1 MRTVGFIILGVGV
14 LLFVTSLV
22 LMVVFKVPEL
32 IDELSGRKAK
42 RQIKRLKEL
51 NEGTG
56 AVEGMATED
65 FYMSAGGYSI
75 TSDMADINDSIVS
88 DSKRL
93 DTSSDIGEDTDNQQ
107 PKEDIAADS
116 EDDEES
122 ATEMVDDSDEEDFD
136 AEEASTEMVD
146 DSDEEDSP
154 TDLIDEDD
162 QPTDLL
168 SEEDETSKAD
178 THIIT
183 ILEEQS
189 SIDQEVKYEKETCK

>member
-56 AVEGMATED
+56 AIEGMATED
-65 FYMSAGGYSI
+65 FYMSAGGYSV
-75 TSDMADINDSIVS
+75 TSDIADISDSLVS

-93 DTSSDIGEDTDNQQ
+93 DTSSSDIGEDTDNQQ
-107 PKEDIAADS
+107 SKEDIAEDS
-116 EDDEES
+116 EDNEES
-122 ATEMVDDSDEEDFD
+122 ATEMVDDSNEEDFD
-136 AEEASTEMVD
+136 AEEAATEMVD
-146 DSDEEDSP
+146 DSDEDDSP

-168 SEEDETSKAD
+168 SEEDETSKDD

-189 SIDQEVKYEKETCK
+189 SID

>member
-1 MRTVGFIILGVGV
+1 MGRANDMRTVGFIILGVGV
-14 LLFVTSLV
+14 LLFVASLV

-56 AVEGMATED
+56 AIEGMATED
-65 FYMSAGGYSI
+65 FYMSAGGYSV
-75 TSDMADINDSIVS
+75 TSDIADISDSLVS

-93 DTSSDIGEDTDNQQ
+93 DTSSSDIGENTDNQQ
-107 PKEDIAADS
+107 SKENIAEDS

-136 AEEASTEMVD
+136 AEEAATEMVD
-146 DSDEEDSP
+146 DSDEDDSP

-168 SEEDETSKAD
+168 SEEDETSKDD

-189 SIDQEVKYEKETCK
+189 SID

>member
-56 AVEGMATED
+56 AIEGMATED

-75 TSDMADINDSIVS
+75 TSDIADINDSIVS
-88 DSKRL
+88 DSLVSDSKRL
-93 DTSSDIGEDTDNQQ
+93 DTSSTDIGEDTDNQQ
-107 PKEDIAADS
+107 LKDGIAEDS

-122 ATEMVDDSDEEDFD
+122 ATEMVDDSNEEDFD
-136 AEEASTEMVD
+136 AEEAATEMVD
-146 DSDEEDSP
+146 DSDEDDSP

-168 SEEDETSKAD
+168 SEEDETSKDD

-189 SIDQEVKYEKETCK
+189 SID

>member
-75 TSDMADINDSIVS
+75 TSDIADINDSIVS

-93 DTSSDIGEDTDNQQ
+93 DTSSTDIGEDTDSQQ
-107 PKEDIAADS
+107 PKEGIAEDS
-116 EDDEES
+116 KDEDDEES
-122 ATEMVDDSDEEDFD
+122 VTEMVDDSDEEDFD
-136 AEEASTEMVD
+136 AEEAATEMVD
-146 DSDEEDSP
+146 DSDEDDSP

-168 SEEDETSKAD
+168 SEEDETSKDD

-189 SIDQEVKYEKETCK
+189 SID

>member
-51 NEGTG
+51 NKGTG
-56 AVEGMATED
+56 AIEGMATED

-75 TSDMADINDSIVS
+75 TSDIADISDSIISDSLVS

-93 DTSSDIGEDTDNQQ
+93 NTSSSDIGEDTDNQQ
-107 PKEDIAADS
+107 PKEDIVEDS

-122 ATEMVDDSDEEDFD
+122 ATEMVDDSDEES
-136 AEEASTEMVD
+136 ATEMVD
-146 DSDEEDSP
+146 DSDEDDSP
-154 TDLIDEDD
+154 TDIIDEDD

-168 SEEDETSKAD
+168 SEEDETSKND

-189 SIDQEVKYEKETCK
+189 SID

>member
-93 DTSSDIGEDTDNQQ
+93 DTSSTDIGEDTDSQQ
-107 PKEDIAADS
+107 PKEGIEEDS
-116 EDDEES
+116 KDEDDEES
-122 ATEMVDDSDEEDFD
+122 ATELVDDSNEEDFDAEEAATEMVDDSDED
-136 AEEASTEMVD
+136 
-146 DSDEEDSP
+146 DSP

-168 SEEDETSKAD
+168 SEEDETSKDD

-189 SIDQEVKYEKETCK
+189 SID

>member
-107 PKEDIAADS
+107 PKEDIATDS

-122 ATEMVDDSDEEDFD
+122 ATEMVDDSN
-136 AEEASTEMVD
+136 
-146 DSDEEDSP
+146 EEDSP

-168 SEEDETSKAD
+168 SEEDETSKDD

-189 SIDQEVKYEKETCK
+189 SID

>member
-122 ATEMVDDSDEEDFD
+122 ATEMVDDRDEEDFD
-136 AEEASTEMVD
+136 AEEAATEMVD
-146 DSDEEDSP
+146 DSDEDDSP
-154 TDLIDEDD
+154 TDFIDEDD

-168 SEEDETSKAD
+168 SEEDETSKDD

-189 SIDQEVKYEKETCK
+189 SID

>member
-56 AVEGMATED
+56 AIEGMATED

-88 DSKRL
+88 DSLVSDSKRL
-93 DTSSDIGEDTDNQQ
+93 DTSSTDIGENSDNQQ
-107 PKEDIAADS
+107 PKDGIEEDS

-122 ATEMVDDSDEEDFD
+122 ATEMVDGSDEEDFD
-136 AEEASTEMVD
+136 AEEAATEMVD
-146 DSDEEDSP
+146 DSDEDDSP

-168 SEEDETSKAD
+168 SEEDETSKDD

-189 SIDQEVKYEKETCK
+189 SID

>member
-75 TSDMADINDSIVS
+75 TSDIADINDSIVSDRLVS

-93 DTSSDIGEDTDNQQ
+93 DTSSTDIGEDTDSQQ
-107 PKEDIAADS
+107 PKEGIAKDS
-116 EDDEES
+116 KDEDDEES
-122 ATEMVDDSDEEDFD
+122 VTEMVNDSDEEDFD
-136 AEEASTEMVD
+136 AEEAATEMVD
-146 DSDEEDSP
+146 DSDEDDSP

-168 SEEDETSKAD
+168 SEEDETSKDD

-189 SIDQEVKYEKETCK
+189 SID

>member
-51 NEGTG
+51 NEDTG
-56 AVEGMATED
+56 AIEGMATED

-88 DSKRL
+88 DSLVSDSKRL
-93 DTSSDIGEDTDNQQ
+93 DTSSTDIGESTDNQQ
-107 PKEDIAADS
+107 PKEGIADDS

-122 ATEMVDDSDEEDFD
+122 ATEMIDDSDEDDFD
-136 AEEASTEMVD
+136 AEEAATEMVD
-146 DSDEEDSP
+146 DSDEDDSP

-168 SEEDETSKAD
+168 SEEDETSKDD

-189 SIDQEVKYEKETCK
+189 SID

>member
-56 AVEGMATED
+56 AIEGMATED

-75 TSDMADINDSIVS
+75 TSDIADISDSIISDSLVS

-93 DTSSDIGEDTDNQQ
+93 DTSSSDIGEDTDNQQ
-107 PKEDIAADS
+107 PKEDIVEDS

-122 ATEMVDDSDEEDFD
+122 ATEMVDDSDEES
-136 AEEASTEMVD
+136 ATEMVD
-146 DSDEEDSP
+146 DSDEDDSP
-154 TDLIDEDD
+154 TDIIDEDD

-168 SEEDETSKAD
+168 SEEDETSKND

-183 ILEEQS
+183 ILEEQF
-189 SIDQEVKYEKETCK
+189 SID

>member
-75 TSDMADINDSIVS
+75 TSDIADINDSLVS

-93 DTSSDIGEDTDNQQ
+93 DTSSTDIGEDTDSQQ
-107 PKEDIAADS
+107 PKEGIEEDS
-116 EDDEES
+116 KDDEES
-122 ATEMVDDSDEEDFD
+122 ATEMVDGSDEDDFD
-136 AEEASTEMVD
+136 AEEAATEMVD
-146 DSDEEDSP
+146 DSDEDDSP

-168 SEEDETSKAD
+168 SKEDETSKDD

-189 SIDQEVKYEKETCK
+189 SID

>member
-75 TSDMADINDSIVS
+75 TSDIADINDSIVS
-88 DSKRL
+88 DRLVSDSKRL
-93 DTSSDIGEDTDNQQ
+93 DTLSTDIGEDTDSQQ
-107 PKEDIAADS
+107 PKEGIEEDS
-116 EDDEES
+116 KDDEES
-122 ATEMVDDSDEEDFD
+122 ATEMVDGSDEDDFD
-136 AEEASTEMVD
+136 AEEAATEMVD
-146 DSDEEDSP
+146 DSDEDDSP

-168 SEEDETSKAD
+168 SEEDETSKDD

-189 SIDQEVKYEKETCK
+189 SID

>member
-56 AVEGMATED
+56 AIDGMATED
-65 FYMSAGGYSI
+65 FYMSAGGYSV
-75 TSDMADINDSIVS
+75 TSDIADISDSLVS

-93 DTSSDIGEDTDNQQ
+93 DTSSSDIGEDTDNQQ
-107 PKEDIAADS
+107 SKEDTVKDS

-122 ATEMVDDSDEEDFD
+122 ATEMVDDTDEES
-136 AEEASTEMVD
+136 ATELVD

-154 TDLIDEDD
+154 TDIIDEDE

-168 SEEDETSKAD
+168 SDEDETSKDD

-189 SIDQEVKYEKETCK
+189 SID

>member
-32 IDELSGRKAK
+32 LDELSGRKAK

-56 AVEGMATED
+56 AIEGMATED

-75 TSDMADINDSIVS
+75 TSDIADINDSIVS
-88 DSKRL
+88 DSLVSDSKRL
-93 DTSSDIGEDTDNQQ
+93 DTSSTDIGENTDNQQ
-107 PKEDIAADS
+107 PKEGIAEDS

-122 ATEMVDDSDEEDFD
+122 ATEMVDDNNEEDFD
-136 AEEASTEMVD
+136 AEEAATEMVD
-146 DSDEEDSP
+146 DSDEDDSP

-168 SEEDETSKAD
+168 SEDEASKDD
-178 THIIT
+178 THSIT

-189 SIDQEVKYEKETCK
+189 SID

>member
-116 EDDEES
+116 EDDEEF
-122 ATEMVDDSDEEDFD
+122 ATEMVDDSDEEDFG
-136 AEEASTEMVD
+136 AEEAATEMVD
-146 DSDEEDSP
+146 DSDEDDSP
-154 TDLIDEDD
+154 TDFIDEDD

-168 SEEDETSKAD
+168 SEEDETSKDD

-189 SIDQEVKYEKETCK
+189 SID

>member
-56 AVEGMATED
+56 AIKGMATED

-75 TSDMADINDSIVS
+75 TSDIADISDSIISDSLVS

-93 DTSSDIGEDTDNQQ
+93 DTSSSDIGEDTDNQQ
-107 PKEDIAADS
+107 PKEDIVEDS

-122 ATEMVDDSDEEDFD
+122 ATEMVDDSDEES
-136 AEEASTEMVD
+136 ATEMVD
-146 DSDEEDSP
+146 DSDEDDSP
-154 TDLIDEDD
+154 TDIIDEDD

-168 SEEDETSKAD
+168 SEEDETSKND

-189 SIDQEVKYEKETCK
+189 SID

>member
-51 NEGTG
+51 NKGTG
-56 AVEGMATED
+56 AIEGMATED

-75 TSDMADINDSIVS
+75 TSDIADISDSIISDSLVS

-93 DTSSDIGEDTDNQQ
+93 DTSSSDIGEDTDNQQ
-107 PKEDIAADS
+107 PKEDIVDDS

-122 ATEMVDDSDEEDFD
+122 ATEMVDDSDEES
-136 AEEASTEMVD
+136 ATEMVD
-146 DSDEEDSP
+146 DSDEDDSP
-154 TDLIDEDD
+154 TDIIDEDD

-168 SEEDETSKAD
+168 SEEDETSKND

-189 SIDQEVKYEKETCK
+189 SID

>member
-1 MRTVGFIILGVGV
+1 MGRANDMRTVGFIILGVGV

-56 AVEGMATED
+56 AIEGMATED
-65 FYMSAGGYSI
+65 FYMSAGGYSV
-75 TSDMADINDSIVS
+75 TSDIADISDSLVS

-93 DTSSDIGEDTDNQQ
+93 DTSSSDIGEDTDNQQ
-107 PKEDIAADS
+107 SKEDVVDDS

-122 ATEMVDDSDEEDFD
+122 ATEMVDDSDEES
-136 AEEASTEMVD
+136 ATELVD
-146 DSDEEDSP
+146 DSDEDDSP
-154 TDLIDEDD
+154 TDLIDEDE

-168 SEEDETSKAD
+168 SEEDETSKDD

-189 SIDQEVKYEKETCK
+189 SID

>member
-75 TSDMADINDSIVS
+75 TSDIADINDSLVS

-93 DTSSDIGEDTDNQQ
+93 DTSSTDIGEDTDSQQ
-107 PKEDIAADS
+107 PKEGIEEDS
-116 EDDEES
+116 KDDEES
-122 ATEMVDDSDEEDFD
+122 ATEMVDGSDEDDFD
-136 AEEASTEMVD
+136 AEEAATEMVD
-146 DSDEEDSP
+146 DSDEDNSP

-168 SEEDETSKAD
+168 SEEDETSKDD

-189 SIDQEVKYEKETCK
+189 SID

>member
-107 PKEDIAADS
+107 PKEDIATDS

-122 ATEMVDDSDEEDFD
+122 DTEMVDDSDEEDFD

-168 SEEDETSKAD
+168 SEEDGTSKED

-189 SIDQEVKYEKETCK
+189 SID

>member
-56 AVEGMATED
+56 AIEGMATED

-75 TSDMADINDSIVS
+75 TSDIADINDSIISDSLVS

-93 DTSSDIGEDTDNQQ
+93 DTSSTDIGENTDNQQ
-107 PKEDIAADS
+107 PKEGIAEDS
-116 EDDEES
+116 EDEYDEES
-122 ATEMVDDSDEEDFD
+122 ATEMVDGSDEDDFD
-136 AEEASTEMVD
+136 AEEAATEMVD
-146 DSDEEDSP
+146 DSDEDDSP

-168 SEEDETSKAD
+168 SEEDETSKND

-189 SIDQEVKYEKETCK
+189 SID

>member
-65 FYMSAGGYSI
+65 FYMSAGG
-75 TSDMADINDSIVS
+75 N
-88 DSKRL
+88 
-93 DTSSDIGEDTDNQQ
+93 
-107 PKEDIAADS
+107 
-116 EDDEES
+116 
-122 ATEMVDDSDEEDFD
+122 
-136 AEEASTEMVD
+136 
-146 DSDEEDSP
+146 
-154 TDLIDEDD
+154 
-162 QPTDLL
+162 
-168 SEEDETSKAD
+168 
-178 THIIT
+178 
-183 ILEEQS
+183 
-189 SIDQEVKYEKETCK
+189 

>member
-1 MRTVGFIILGVGV
+1 MRTVGFIILWVGV

-56 AVEGMATED
+56 AIEGMATED
-65 FYMSAGGYSI
+65 FYMSAGGYST
-75 TSDMADINDSIVS
+75 TSDIADISDSIISDSLVS

-93 DTSSDIGEDTDNQQ
+93 DTSSSDIGEDTDNQP
-107 PKEDIAADS
+107 PKEDIVEDS

-122 ATEMVDDSDEEDFD
+122 ATEMVDDSDEESATD
-136 AEEASTEMVD
+136 MVD
-146 DSDEEDSP
+146 DSDEDDSP
-154 TDLIDEDD
+154 TDIIDEDD

-168 SEEDETSKAD
+168 SEEDETSKND

-189 SIDQEVKYEKETCK
+189 SID

>member
-75 TSDMADINDSIVS
+75 TSDMADINDSLVS

-93 DTSSDIGEDTDNQQ
+93 DTSSTDIGEDTDSQQ
-107 PKEDIAADS
+107 PKEGIEEDS
-116 EDDEES
+116 KDDEES
-122 ATEMVDDSDEEDFD
+122 ATEMVDGSDEDDFD
-136 AEEASTEMVD
+136 AEEAATEMVD
-146 DSDEEDSP
+146 DSDEDDSP

-168 SEEDETSKAD
+168 SEEDETSKND

-189 SIDQEVKYEKETCK
+189 SID

>member
-56 AVEGMATED
+56 AIEGMATED

-88 DSKRL
+88 DILVSDSKRL
-93 DTSSDIGEDTDNQQ
+93 DTSSSDIGEDTDNQQ
-107 PKEDIAADS
+107 SKEDIVKDS

-122 ATEMVDDSDEEDFD
+122 ATEMVDDSDEES
-136 AEEASTEMVD
+136 ATELVD
-146 DSDEEDSP
+146 DSDEDDSP
-154 TDLIDEDD
+154 TDLIDEDE

-168 SEEDETSKAD
+168 SEEDETSKDD

-189 SIDQEVKYEKETCK
+189 SID

>member
-22 LMVVFKVPEL
+22 LMVVFNVPEL

-51 NEGTG
+51 NKGTG

-75 TSDMADINDSIVS
+75 TSDIADINDSIVSDRLVS

-93 DTSSDIGEDTDNQQ
+93 DTSSTDIGEDTDSQQ
-107 PKEDIAADS
+107 PKEGIVEDS
-116 EDDEES
+116 KDEDDEES
-122 ATEMVDDSDEEDFD
+122 ATEMVDDSNEEDFD
-136 AEEASTEMVD
+136 AEEAATEMVD
-146 DSDEEDSP
+146 DSDEDDSP

-168 SEEDETSKAD
+168 SEEDETSKDD

-189 SIDQEVKYEKETCK
+189 SID

>member
-56 AVEGMATED
+56 AIEGMATED
-65 FYMSAGGYSI
+65 FYMSAGGCSI
-75 TSDMADINDSIVS
+75 TSDIADINDSIVS

-93 DTSSDIGEDTDNQQ
+93 DTSSTDIGENTDNQQ
-107 PKEDIAADS
+107 PKEGVAEDS
-116 EDDEES
+116 KDEDDEES
-122 ATEMVDDSDEEDFD
+122 ATEMVDDSNEEDFD
-136 AEEASTEMVD
+136 AEEAATEMVD
-146 DSDEEDSP
+146 DSDEDDSP

-168 SEEDETSKAD
+168 SEEDETSKDD

-189 SIDQEVKYEKETCK
+189 SID

>member
-1 MRTVGFIILGVGV
+1 MGRANDMRTVGFIILGVGV

-56 AVEGMATED
+56 AIEGMATED
-65 FYMSAGGYSI
+65 FYMSAGGYSV
-75 TSDMADINDSIVS
+75 TSDIADISDSLVS

-93 DTSSDIGEDTDNQQ
+93 DTSSSDIGEDTDNQQ
-107 PKEDIAADS
+107 SKEDIAEDS

-122 ATEMVDDSDEEDFD
+122 ATEMVDDSEEES
-136 AEEASTEMVD
+136 ATEMVD

-168 SEEDETSKAD
+168 SEEDETSKDD

-189 SIDQEVKYEKETCK
+189 SID

>member
-75 TSDMADINDSIVS
+75 TSDMADINDSLVS

-93 DTSSDIGEDTDNQQ
+93 DTSSTDIGEDTDSQQ
-107 PKEDIAADS
+107 PKEGIEEDS
-116 EDDEES
+116 KDDEES
-122 ATEMVDDSDEEDFD
+122 ATEMVDGSDEDDFD
-136 AEEASTEMVD
+136 AEEAATEMVD
-146 DSDEEDSP
+146 DSDEDDSP

-168 SEEDETSKAD
+168 SEEDETSKDD

-189 SIDQEVKYEKETCK
+189 SID

>member
-56 AVEGMATED
+56 AIEGMATED

-88 DSKRL
+88 DSLVSDSKRL
-93 DTSSDIGEDTDNQQ
+93 DTSSTDIGEDTDNQQ
-107 PKEDIAADS
+107 SKEDILEDS

-122 ATEMVDDSDEEDFD
+122 ATEMVDDCDEEDFD
-136 AEEASTEMVD
+136 AEEAATEMVD
-146 DSDEEDSP
+146 DSDEDDSP

-168 SEEDETSKAD
+168 SEEDETSKDD

-189 SIDQEVKYEKETCK
+189 SID

>member
-1 MRTVGFIILGVGV
+1 MGRANDMRTVGFIILGVGV

-56 AVEGMATED
+56 AIEGMATED

-75 TSDMADINDSIVS
+75 TSDIADISDSIISDSLVS

-93 DTSSDIGEDTDNQQ
+93 DTSSSDIGEDTDNQP
-107 PKEDIAADS
+107 PKEDIVEDS
-116 EDDEES
+116 EDDEESATEMIDDSDEES
-122 ATEMVDDSDEEDFD
+122 ATEMVDDSDED
-136 AEEASTEMVD
+136 
-146 DSDEEDSP
+146 DSP
-154 TDLIDEDD
+154 TDIIDEDD

-168 SEEDETSKAD
+168 SEEDETSKND

-189 SIDQEVKYEKETCK
+189 SID

>member
-75 TSDMADINDSIVS
+75 TSDIADINDSIVS

-93 DTSSDIGEDTDNQQ
+93 DTSSTDIGEDTDSQQ
-107 PKEDIAADS
+107 PKEGIEEDS
-116 EDDEES
+116 KDEDDEES
-122 ATEMVDDSDEEDFD
+122 ATEMVDGSDEDDFD
-136 AEEASTEMVD
+136 AEEAATEMVD
-146 DSDEEDSP
+146 DSDEDDSP

-168 SEEDETSKAD
+168 SEEDETSKND

-189 SIDQEVKYEKETCK
+189 SID

>member
-56 AVEGMATED
+56 AIEGMATED

-75 TSDMADINDSIVS
+75 TSDIADISDSIISDSLVS

-93 DTSSDIGEDTDNQQ
+93 DTSSSDIGEDTDNQQ
-107 PKEDIAADS
+107 PKEDIVEDS

-122 ATEMVDDSDEEDFD
+122 ATEMVDDSDEES
-136 AEEASTEMVD
+136 ATEMVD
-146 DSDEEDSP
+146 DSDEDDSP
-154 TDLIDEDD
+154 TDIIDEDD

-168 SEEDETSKAD
+168 SEEDETSKND

-189 SIDQEVKYEKETCK
+189 SID

>member
-56 AVEGMATED
+56 AIEGMATED

-75 TSDMADINDSIVS
+75 TSDIADISDSIISDSLVS

-93 DTSSDIGEDTDNQQ
+93 DTSSSDIGEDTDNQP
-107 PKEDIAADS
+107 PKEDIVEDS

-122 ATEMVDDSDEEDFD
+122 ATEMVDDSDEES
-136 AEEASTEMVD
+136 ATEMVD
-146 DSDEEDSP
+146 DSDEDDSP
-154 TDLIDEDD
+154 TDIIDEDD

-168 SEEDETSKAD
+168 SEEDETSKND

-189 SIDQEVKYEKETCK
+189 SID

>member
-56 AVEGMATED
+56 AIEGMATED

-75 TSDMADINDSIVS
+75 TSDIADINDSIISDSLVS

-93 DTSSDIGEDTDNQQ
+93 DTSSTDIGEDTDNQQ
-107 PKEDIAADS
+107 PKEGIAEDS

-122 ATEMVDDSDEEDFD
+122 ATEMVDDNNEEDFD
-136 AEEASTEMVD
+136 AEEAATEMVD
-146 DSDEEDSP
+146 DSDEDDSP

-168 SEEDETSKAD
+168 SEDEASKDD
-178 THIIT
+178 THSIT

-189 SIDQEVKYEKETCK
+189 SID

>member
-56 AVEGMATED
+56 AIEGMATED

-88 DSKRL
+88 DSLVSDSKRL
-93 DTSSDIGEDTDNQQ
+93 DTSSSDIGEDTDNQQ
-107 PKEDIAADS
+107 SKEDIIEDS

-122 ATEMVDDSDEEDFD
+122 ATEMVDGSDEDDFD
-136 AEEASTEMVD
+136 AEEAATEMVD
-146 DSDEEDSP
+146 DSDEDDSP

-168 SEEDETSKAD
+168 SEEDETSKDD

-189 SIDQEVKYEKETCK
+189 SID

>member
-56 AVEGMATED
+56 AIEGMATED

-75 TSDMADINDSIVS
+75 TSDIADINDSIISDSLVS

-93 DTSSDIGEDTDNQQ
+93 DTSSTDIGENSDNQQ
-107 PKEDIAADS
+107 PKDGIGEDS

-122 ATEMVDDSDEEDFD
+122 ATEMVDGSDEDDFD
-136 AEEASTEMVD
+136 AEEAATEMVD
-146 DSDEEDSP
+146 DSDEDDSP

-168 SEEDETSKAD
+168 SEEDETSKDD

-189 SIDQEVKYEKETCK
+189 SID

>member
-93 DTSSDIGEDTDNQQ
+93 DTSSSDIGEDTDNQQ
-107 PKEDIAADS
+107 PKEDIVEES

-136 AEEASTEMVD
+136 AEEAATEMVD

-168 SEEDETSKAD
+168 SEEDETSKDD

-189 SIDQEVKYEKETCK
+189 SID